1 MHRSFTE
8 QFSHTTAQVMLD
20 QNKNIRFHREAAFK
34 LKFKF
39 YVRAL
44 KTAYSYKKSEKLIKN
59 KLKKY
64 LYLLVNREPLLNR
77 E

>member
-44 KTAYSYKKSEKLIKN
+44 KTAYS
-59 KLKKY
+59 
-64 LYLLVNREPLLNR
+64 
-77 E
+77 